1 LSGGSKPETPH
12 PLDYN
17 RHRAVSS
24 ELQSLP
30 PSQESSGTDGTFPVI
45 SPEISPGGRPPS
57 KIGSVGGAPHI
68 AVFEMWGLSA
78 AIAKPVPRA
87 VFITSGRCAPSPR
100 EQTSSAT
107 FVIMPR
113 NLTRYYGAGDL
124 HFITCSCYRRQP
136 LLGTKQRRDL
146 FQTVLEQ
153 VRRRY
158 QFVVVGYVVMP
169 EHFHLL
175 MSEPQERIPS
185 TVMQAL
191 KLGFARRVLAQLR
204 SPQFGPSVAVRT
216 HSTAYLAETLLR
228 LQCLEWSQ
236 ACRETALH
244 APQPGEAWPGGV
256 PGTLALEQF
265 PRFCLWR
272 GGAGESQR
280 VASAQDEDSTASRIT
295 PTCLSRVV
303 S

>member
-1 LSGGSKPETPH
+1 
-12 PLDYN
+12 
-17 RHRAVSS
+17 
-24 ELQSLP
+24 
-30 PSQESSGTDGTFPVI
+30 
-45 SPEISPGGRPPS
+45 
-57 KIGSVGGAPHI
+57 
-68 AVFEMWGLSA
+68 MWGLSA

-265 PRFCLWR
+265 PRLCLRR
-272 GGAGESQR
+272 GRAGQGQR
-280 VASAQDEDSTASRIT
+280 VASPQDEDSTASRIT
-295 PTCLSRVV
+295 PTPSDASYPITRFSKTARSGAPPSLSV
-303 S
+303 SALTTKRATLTRGRRGPPAKSSR